1 MSVAPLAALPAEK
14 QALLQRLVEE
24 LRQVDGV
31 QAIVLGGSYARGVQ
45 RADSDLDIGLYYDE
59 AAPFAI
65 ETIRAIARSL
75 SSGGEPT
82 VTGFYEWGAWVNGG
96 AWIQTAAGKVDFL
109 YRNLDQVQRTI
120 AEAQQGILHH
130 DYGQQPAYGF
140 YSVIYLAE
148 TQICLPLFDPHGQ
161 IERLKAQVASYPP
174 LLKSRTMDSH
184 LWSAEF
190 TLIHARS
197 FADQGD
203 VYTTVGCL
211 TRAAANLTQV
221 LFALNEVYFIGD
233 KRAMAQVAGFRLTP
247 PAYGDRLAHILAQ
260 PGATRDQLSK
270 TVADLS
276 NLWQEVVALTGTDY
290 QPKFILNPKN

>member
-1 MSVAPLAALPAEK
+1 MSELPLATLPVEK
-14 QALLQRLVEE
+14 RALLEQLVGA
-24 LRQVDGV
+24 LRRVAGM

-45 RADSDLDIGLYYDE
+45 RADSDLDLGLYYDE

-65 ETIRAIARSL
+65 DAIRAIARSI

-82 VTGFYEWGAWVNGG
+82 VTGFYEWGPWVNGG

-109 YRNLDQVQRTI
+109 YRNLAQVQRTI
-120 AEAQQGILHH
+120 EEAHQGILGH
-130 DYGQQPAYGF
+130 DYAQQPAYGF

-161 IERLKAQVASYPP
+161 IERLKARVASYPP
-174 LLKSRTMDSH
+174 LLKRRTIDIH

-190 TLIHARS
+190 TLIHART

-211 TRAAANLTQV
+211 TRAVANLTQV
-221 LFALNEVYFIGD
+221 LFALNEVYFISD
-233 KRAMAQVAGFRLTP
+233 KRAMAQVAGFRLVP
-247 PAYGDRLAHILAQ
+247 PKYGERLARLLAQ
-260 PGATRDQLSK
+260 PGATPDQLRQ

-276 NLWQEVVALTGTDY
+276 ALWQEVVALTGTDY
-290 QPKFILNPKN
+290 QPKFILNPKA